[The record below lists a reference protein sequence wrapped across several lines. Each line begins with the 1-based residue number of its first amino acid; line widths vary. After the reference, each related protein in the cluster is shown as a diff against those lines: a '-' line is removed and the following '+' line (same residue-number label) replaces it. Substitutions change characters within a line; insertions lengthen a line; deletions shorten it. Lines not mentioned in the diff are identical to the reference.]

1 MSKAKTDKFRL
12 PYLLTFGGIIGFLAS
27 LVLAI
32 EKIEI
37 IKNPDFQPS
46 CNINPVL
53 SCGSVMVTPQAEA
66 FGFPNPFLGIA
77 GFAVVTTIGIAILAG
92 ATFKRWFWLLVQ
104 TGLLFAVVFIHW
116 LFFQTVYNIGALC
129 PYCMVVWIVTIP
141 LFWYTLL
148 YNLRQGNIK
157 TPKKLKSL
165 VTFAQKHHGDTLI
178 VWYLI
183 IAGLILNHF
192 WYYWSTL
199 V

>member
-1 MSKAKTDKFRL
+1 MSKTKTGKFRL

-27 LVLAI
+27 FVLAV

-46 CNINPVL
+46 CNINPIL
-53 SCGSVMVTPQAEA
+53 SCGSVMVTPQAET

-77 GFAVVTTIGIAILAG
+77 GFAVVTTIGIALLAG
-92 ATFKRWFWLLVQ
+92 AVFKRWFWQLVQ
-104 TGLLFAVVFIHW
+104 AGLLFAVIFIHW

-157 TPKKLKSL
+157 TPKKLKA
-165 VTFAQKHHGDTLI
+165 VVAFAQKHHGDILI
-178 VWYLI
+178 VWYLVI
-183 IAGLILNHF
+183 TGLILNHF

>member
-1 MSKAKTDKFRL
+1 MSKAKTGKFKL
-12 PYLLTFGGIIGFLAS
+12 PYLLTFGGITGFLAS
-27 LVLAI
+27 FVLAV

-46 CNINPVL
+46 CNINPIL

-77 GFAVVTTIGIAILAG
+77 GFAVVSTIGIALLAG
-92 ATFKRWFWLLVQ
+92 VNFKRWFWLLVQ
-104 TGLLFAVVFIHW
+104 AGLLFAVIFIHW
-116 LFFQTVYNIGALC
+116 LFFQTVYRIDALC

-157 TPKKLKSL
+157 TVKSL
-165 VTFAQKHHGDTLI
+165 RPIVNFAQKHHGDILI

-199 V
+199 I